1 MKKIS
6 EIGYELYNPNIV
18 EELWTESQLTEK
30 AEIIVLQTHRCNA
43 TCIAAFGFC

>member
-30 AEIIVLQTHRCNA
+30 AEILFFRPIDAMLHV
-43 TCIAAFGFC
+43 